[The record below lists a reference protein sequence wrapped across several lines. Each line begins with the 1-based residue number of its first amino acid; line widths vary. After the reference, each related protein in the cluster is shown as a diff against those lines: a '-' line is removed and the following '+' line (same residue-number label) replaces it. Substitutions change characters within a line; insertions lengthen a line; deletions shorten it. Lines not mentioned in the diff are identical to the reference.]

1 MLSSTLLA
9 SALEA
14 APDAIVIVDEL
25 GCILFVN
32 RQMHGLLGYEQRELI
47 GTCIDQL
54 LPARHRDKHPGHRA
68 RFTLSGGSI
77 RPMGSNKELF
87 ALHRNGTEVPVE
99 ISLSPLHDG
108 DYLLVAAAI
117 RDVTEHRQAR
127 SELMAAR
134 LEADRANSAKSRFLS
149 MASHDLRQP
158 VQTLALL
165 NGSLRRVVHDTAALE
180 AINQQEHA
188 IASMSRLLNAL
199 LDISKLESGAIRAE
213 MSNFAMT
220 PLLQELCQEFQPNAA
235 AKQLTLRW
243 KGRECCVHS
252 DWALV
257 GQILRNLVS
266 NAIKYTDS
274 GHVELRC
281 VTAGDRV
288 LIEVADT
295 GIGIDKENLGALCDE
310 FYQVGVPANATREG
324 YGLGLSIVKRLVSL
338 LGLELTIRSEPGR
351 GSVFGLEL
359 PPARAAPLPITGPAS
374 VKEPAVSPSRHYRI
388 LLVEDDQG
396 VRDATRLLLKVEGYK
411 VLVAASRQEAL
422 ALVAEQGMVD
432 LVITDFHLAH
442 DVSGLDVIQEL
453 RQRHAAPFHVIIVTG
468 DTSAAM
474 RELPQELHLR
484 LLPKPVHAEELLD
497 LIHEL
502 LP

>member
-1 MLSSTLLA
+1 MLSSTLLS

-14 APDAIVIVDEL
+14 APDAIVIIDE
-25 GCILFVN
+25 GGRILFVN
-32 RQMHGLLGYEQRELI
+32 RQMHGLFGYETRELL
-47 GTCIDQL
+47 GTSIDQL
-54 LPARHRDKHPGHRA
+54 LPARFRQRHAEHRSRYA
-68 RFTLSGGSI
+68 AGGGQV
-77 RPMGSNKELF
+77 RPMGSGRDLF
-87 ALHRNGTEVPVE
+87 ALHRNGTEIPVE
-99 ISLSPLHDG
+99 ISLSPIRDG
-108 DYLLVAAAI
+108 DRLLVTAAI
-117 RDVTEHRQAR
+117 RDVTEHRQAQ

-158 VQTLALL
+158 VQTLGLL
-165 NGSLRRVVHDTAALE
+165 NGSLRRVVHDAEALE

-213 MSNFAMT
+213 LNSFAVT
-220 PLLQELCQEFQPNAA
+220 PLFQELCQEFQPTAA
-235 AKQLTLRW
+235 AKSLALRW
-243 KGRECCVHS
+243 SGRECCVHS
-252 DWALV
+252 DWTLV

-266 NAIKYTDS
+266 NAIKYTSS
-274 GHVELRC
+274 GHIELRC
-281 VTAGDRV
+281 VTAGERV

-295 GIGIDKENLGALCDE
+295 GIGIDPQHLGALCDE

-338 LGLELTIRSEPGR
+338 LGIELTVRSEPGR

-359 PPARAAPLPITGPAS
+359 PQARGAVLPVAQTTCLKDP
-374 VKEPAVSPSRHYRI
+374 VLTPPRDYRI

-396 VRDATRLLLKVEGYK
+396 VRDATRLLLKVEGYR
-411 VLVAASRQEAL
+411 VLVAASREEAL
-422 ALVAEQGMVD
+422 ALVAQHGAVD
-432 LVITDFHLAH
+432 LVITDFHLAQG
-442 DVSGLDVIQEL
+442 VSGLDVIQAL
-453 RQRHAAPFHVIIVTG
+453 RQRDPAPFQVIIVTG

-474 RELPQELHLR
+474 RELPQDMHLR
-484 LLPKPVHAEELLD
+484 LLPKPVHADELLA
-497 LIHEL
+497 LIGEL